1 MFASTIYIRIKP
13 ELLSVLHVESG
24 REIADVPAL
33 AIETR
38 NGKESVIAS
47 GADALAKS
55 GMPNVRIENGFQ
67 HPRTVIADFTVA
79 EATLRRFVR
88 KIAVRTVF
96 KPVVVIHALPAL
108 EGGLT
113 RVEIRALG
121 ELAGGIGAREVYVW
135 SGSELSPDQLR
146 ARVFP
151 EGAGRVLDRFKP

>member
-24 REIADVPAL
+24 REIADVPAIAL
-33 AIETR
+33 ETR

-96 KPVVVIHALPAL
+96 KPVVV
-108 EGGLT
+108 
-113 RVEIRALG
+113 
-121 ELAGGIGAREVYVW
+121 AREVYVW
-135 SGSELSPDQLR
+135 SGPELSPDQLR
-146 ARVFP
+146 AGVFP
-151 EGAGRVLDRFKP
+151 EGAGRVLDRFKPWSILSRAHICA